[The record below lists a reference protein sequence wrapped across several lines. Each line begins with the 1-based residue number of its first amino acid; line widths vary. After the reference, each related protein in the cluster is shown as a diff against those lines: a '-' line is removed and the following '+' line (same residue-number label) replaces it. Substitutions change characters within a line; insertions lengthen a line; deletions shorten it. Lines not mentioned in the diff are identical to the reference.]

1 MANLNRV
8 LLIGNIPRDPELRYT
23 PKGTPVT
30 EIGVAINRVHTTD
43 DDQKHQKVTFVEI
56 ELWGRLAEVAAQ
68 YLKKG
73 RSVFVEG
80 RLQLKSWDDKQTGQ
94 KRSRLIVIGENL
106 QFLSDR
112 PGIDSD
118 SNKAGSG
125 SGADRQQG
133 HDPDLEI
140 EPDDIPF

>member
-8 LLIGNIPRDPELRYT
+8 HLMGRVTKDLELRYT
-23 PKGTPVT
+23 PKGT
-30 EIGVAINRVHTTD
+30 AIANLGLAVNRVWSEDGEKRQET
-43 DDQKHQKVTFVEI
+43 TFVDVT
-56 ELWGRLAEVAAQ
+56 LWGRVAEVASQ

-94 KRSRLIVIGENL
+94 KRSRLIVLGENL

-112 PGIDSD
+112 TGIGPEHSQSD
-118 SNKAGSG
+118 AGSAG
-125 SGADRQQG
+125 VRHP
-133 HDPDLEI
+133 HDDPELER
-140 EPDDIPF
+140 EPEDIPF